1 MCHIQFC
8 TKQFFSIFL
17 LKHIIKEW
25 ITSQIYNN
33 LIHFF
38 NWSFNCYQ
46 TVRSQNEDSN
56 FRSVIKEAHIFNI
69 LRYYN
74 LNPNLLI
81 APAKPNHA
89 FDWSPKFIIQATTH
103 SRHWLPT
110 PCINNSTVLHL
121 YDIILSTP
129 CIVFSVRYY
138 AN

>member
-1 MCHIQFC
+1 MCHIRFC
-8 TKQFFSIFL
+8 TNIILFFYFSFQLHHMNCISNLYSPLYF
-17 LKHIIKEW
+17 
-25 ITSQIYNN
+25 TSFVQ
-33 LIHFF
+33 LILSNMSKIGFKF
-38 NWSFNCYQ
+38 QKCNK
-46 TVRSQNEDSN
+46 RSPY
-56 FRSVIKEAHIFNI
+56 IFNI

-74 LNPNLLI
+74 LDPNLLI

-89 FDWSPKFIIQATTH
+89 FDWSPKFIIQAMTH
-103 SRHWLPT
+103 SPSRHWLPT